1 VFITTVVFNNISY
14 IYKRPITITGVNLW
28 RSNGLNYLAKLQRWI
43 DHPLSTAHAQPA
55 RLLPDGFGSL
65 SRDVD
70 ENESAKNNHP
80 KQAMTMLVD
89 EAKICSSK
97 Q

>member
-1 VFITTVVFNNISY
+1 M
-14 IYKRPITITGVNLW
+14 GVNLW
-28 RSNGLNYLAKLQRWI
+28 RSNRLIYLAKLQRWI

-55 RLLPDGFGSL
+55 RLLIEGFGSL

-70 ENESAKNNHP
+70 ENESGKNHHP
-80 KQAMTMLVD
+80 KQAFSMLVD